1 MTYSVLYR
9 AADSFRHPLGLIK
22 KGKLGW
28 FNIDFRDDSFNSCVT
43 KPELGWLFVLINYNG
58 TVSFDTRTILTHEKT
73 NRVRP
78 LETSECFTR
87 LTKELMLFKELI
99 SWVSLV
105 SKLCQR
111 TFARPKFGRFVGPRL
126 DSAANFYDSI
136 FARLDIIRAT

>member
-1 MTYSVLYR
+1 ML
-9 AADSFRHPLGLIK
+9 
-22 KGKLGW
+22 
-28 FNIDFRDDSFNSCVT
+28 
-43 KPELGWLFVLINYNG
+43 
-58 TVSFDTRTILTHEKT
+58 
-73 NRVRP
+73 
-78 LETSECFTR
+78 CFHTR